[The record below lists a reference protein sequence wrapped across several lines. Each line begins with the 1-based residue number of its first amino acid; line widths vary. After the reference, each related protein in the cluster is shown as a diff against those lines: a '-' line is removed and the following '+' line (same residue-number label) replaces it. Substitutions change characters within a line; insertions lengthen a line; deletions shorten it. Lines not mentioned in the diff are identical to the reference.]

1 MFTKSGN
8 SAIDTAGGMVGGPG
22 GHITPTIGG
31 WPTKSGPDQS
41 STQKYHKKGKYHW
54 HVVVD
59 GLST

>member
-1 MFTKSGN
+1 MDNDVLGST
-8 SAIDTAGGMVGGPG
+8 G
-22 GHITPTIGG
+22 GHVTPTIGHTRTSQIG
-31 WPTKSGPDQS
+31 GGGGDQS